1 MTLANAHALFC
12 GLKSTPSYLANLTID
27 DKARKGLLDARRAI
41 RATLKSA
48 AKHLVIEDKYWQE
61 GTRFKDSWRQ
71 RPDAIELKFMT
82 QGSFA
87 YGTLNAPAQA
97 PRQEID
103 LDDGMYVPVDFLES
117 GEPALAAKALFEFVE
132 TALKPLCDE
141 NDWRVTQKANCVR
154 VKLWQGAHIDIPIY
168 SIPRIKF
175 EQLVEAATKMDFAD
189 GLFSQKRISQ
199 MNRLPSDQVM
209 LARSDGTWVQS
220 DPQQLHEWVQERKDR
235 FGAVY
240 LRLCRFYKG
249 WRDFIWIDSP
259 LSSLC
264 IMRAVEMALN
274 EFDGFPSDERD
285 DELILKVAELVPDYF
300 DGKISNP
307 VLTNLHLN
315 EWEDK
320 ERSVIVK
327 AANDLKDEM
336 TSALHRTGDAER
348 VVQKLRDRFGDR
360 IPYRPDAVKIGS
372 RIEAVQQSS
381 PDKVAAPSVIASTSG

>member
-1 MTLANAHALFC
+1 VTLANAHALFC
-12 GLKSTPSYLANLTID
+12 GLKSMPSYLANLAID
-27 DKARKGLLDARRAI
+27 DEERKGLLDARRAI
-41 RATLKSA
+41 RATLKA
-48 AKHLVIEDKYWQE
+48 GAKHLVIEDKYWRE

-71 RPDAIELKFMT
+71 RPNAIELKFMT

-103 LDDGMYVPVDFLES
+103 LDDGMYIPVDFLES

-141 NDWRVTQKANCVR
+141 NGWRVTQKANCVR

-175 EQLVEAATKMDFAD
+175 EQLVESATKMDFAD
-189 GLFSQKRISQ
+189 GLFSQKRITQ
-199 MNRLPSDQVM
+199 RNRLPSDQVM
-209 LARSDGTWVQS
+209 LARSDGTWIQS
-220 DPQQLHEWVQERKDR
+220 DPQQLHEWVQARKDR

-240 LRLCRFYKG
+240 VRLCRFYKG
-249 WRDFIWIDSP
+249 WRDFTWVVSP

-264 IMRAVEMALN
+264 IMRAVEMA
-274 EFDGFPSDERD
+274 
-285 DELILKVAELVPDYF
+285 
-300 DGKISNP
+300 
-307 VLTNLHLN
+307 LN

-336 TSALHRTGDAER
+336 ASALHRTGDAER
-348 VVQKLRDRFGDR
+348 VVQRLRDRFGDR
-360 IPYRPDAVKIGS
+360 IPYRPDAVKIAS
-372 RIEAVQQSS
+372 KIEAVQQSA
-381 PDKVAAPSVIASTSG
+381 PAKVAAPSVIASTSG